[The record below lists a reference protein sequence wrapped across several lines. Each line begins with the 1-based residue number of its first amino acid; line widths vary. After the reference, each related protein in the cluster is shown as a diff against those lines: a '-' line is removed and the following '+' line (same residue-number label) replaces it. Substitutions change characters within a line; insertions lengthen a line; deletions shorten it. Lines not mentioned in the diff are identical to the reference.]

1 MTELRPISLCNV
13 RYKVILKVLCQRL
26 RNCLPKLIHETQSAF
41 ISGRL
46 ILDNILI
53 AHEMFHGL
61 RTNRSCHDKFMP
73 IKTYMSKFYDRVQW
87 AFVQA
92 LLSKMGFW
100 PYLDETT
107 RTEMKDILG
116 IQTIRGMIKF
126 RDSRMFSRIKNP
138 DFWIS
143 PKENAYWSEQMGIQ
157 VSHERK

>member
-1 MTELRPISLCNV
+1 MGRSRFFPTCLVHNKGGCPRISEHFFRTGKLDGRLNMTNVCLIPKTKTPASMKETPARMTEIRPISLCNV
-13 RYKVILKVLCQRL
+13 GYKVILKVLCQRL
-26 RNCLPKLIHETQSAF
+26 RNCLPKLIYETQSAF

-92 LLSKMGFW
+92 LLSKMGF
-100 PYLDETT
+100 
-107 RTEMKDILG
+107 
-116 IQTIRGMIKF
+116 
-126 RDSRMFSRIKNP
+126 
-138 DFWIS
+138 
-143 PKENAYWSEQMGIQ
+143 
-157 VSHERK
+157 